1 MGVALAGLVGESV
14 PQVAPEQPVPDKVQ
28 VTVGVAEGS
37 FVTVA
42 VKFCVPLTATDAVAG
57 AIDTVIGGAAMTVIV
72 AVAGFVPPPPPGAGR
87 VHGGGGGPPAP
98 AAYTTGGP
106 RAWAVGGNGSAA
118 CPHAPQSCHG
128 QMH

>member
-1 MGVALAGLVGESV
+1 MGVPLAELVGESV

-57 AIDTVIGGAAMTVIV
+57 AIDTVIGGAAMTVIR
-72 AVAGFVPPPPPGAGR
+72 AVAAFFSSPPPSPRGGVR
-87 VHGGGGGPPAP
+87 GGGAPPRRGPDAKRRP
-98 AAYTTGGP
+98 AA
-106 RAWAVGGNGSAA
+106 
-118 CPHAPQSCHG
+118 Q
-128 QMH
+128 

>member
-1 MGVALAGLVGESV
+1 MGVPLAELVGESV

-72 AVAGFVPPPPPGAGR
+72 AVAVLVPSVAEVAVSVTVGGAGT
-87 VHGGGGGPPAP
+87 
-98 AAYTTGGP
+98 AAG
-106 RAWAVGGNGSAA
+106 AV
-118 CPHAPQSCHG
+118 
-128 QMH
+128 